1 MSRNCKRI
9 KKKHLGNYAYMLE
22 FTSSE
27 YDETM
32 CSIYSTP
39 DALYEDLSR
48 IMSMHENEGCYII
61 PYNGSMDEEAE
72 RHGGNWPAGRY
83 GITRIKIDES
93 MDVNPIFKSH
103 LKYITGREREIDS
116 SACEYVDEIE
126 F

>member
-32 CSIYSTP
+32 YSIYSTP

-61 PYNGSMDEEAE
+61 PYGGSMDEEAE
-72 RHGGNWPAGRY
+72 RHGGDWPAGRY

-93 MDVNPIFKSH
+93 MDSNPRFKIH
-103 LKYITGREREIDS
+103 LKNITGREWKINS
-116 SACEYVDEIE
+116 STLECVDGIE